1 MVFVPWLTFQGVEG
15 NTFSPMAIT
24 VMLALAG
31 AFFLSLTFVP
41 AMLAV
46 LIRGRVAEK
55 EVKIIVWAKERYAR
69 GLPKAMARPW
79 ATLGIG
85 VGAFALSAVAFQFIG
100 SEFISRPD
108 ERNLALSALRL
119 PTTSIE
125 KSMERKG

>member
-1 MVFVPWLTFQGVEG
+1 
-15 NTFSPMAIT
+15 
-24 VMLALAG
+24 MLAFAG

-79 ATLGIG
+79 ATIGIG
-85 VGAFALSAVAFQFIG
+85 VGVFALSAVAFQFIG
-100 SEFISRPD
+100 SEFIPRLD
-108 ERNLALSALRL
+108 ERNLAISALRI
-119 PTTSIE
+119 PSTSIE
-125 KSMERKG
+125 QRSEERRVGKACVSTCRSRWWPYP

>member
-1 MVFVPWLTFQGVEG
+1 
-15 NTFSPMAIT
+15 MAIT

-79 ATLGIG
+79 ATIGIG
-85 VGAFALSAVAFQFIG
+85 VGVFALSAVAFQCIG
-100 SEFISRPD
+100 SRSEERSVGKEGVSKCRSRGSPYH
-108 ERNLALSALRL
+108 
-119 PTTSIE
+119 
-125 KSMERKG
+125 